1 MTNSHFSS
9 PSGRPLVPPDL
20 FRLANE
26 HLSLAIFDDK
36 ELMAMVAL
44 FDDHLSIFPQ
54 ERWDLEK
61 TRRNGDFINTRCS
74 PWWVLSITLLSLGD
88 PQHDILSDIY
98 SDILSGIL
106 SKLAQVS

>member
-1 MTNSHFSS
+1 MTNSHVSS

-61 TRRNGDFINTRCS
+61 NPKKWGFHQQPLFTRVGFIYNT
-74 PWWVLSITLLSLGD
+74 TFFG
-88 PQHDILSDIY
+88 
-98 SDILSGIL
+98 
-106 SKLAQVS
+106 

>member
-1 MTNSHFSS
+1 MTNSHVSS

-44 FDDHLSIFPQ
+44 CLCHEYISIP
-54 ERWDLEK
+54 
-61 TRRNGDFINTRCS
+61 IHMIS
-74 PWWVLSITLLSLGD
+74 P
-88 PQHDILSDIY
+88 
-98 SDILSGIL
+98 
-106 SKLAQVS
+106 